1 MTNNKMQALNCSQ
14 FLADHL
20 ESWLEGVRPPE
31 GEAHLRDCPSCQSV
45 TGDVAAIT
53 SLARSIASQDPEPP
67 ARVWL
72 ALRARME
79 EQGLIARDTADLV
92 AQPGQPIR
100 WMARW
105 FGWIPAAMPRPA
117 VAVVYLALMAV
128 GGFMIGSHSF
138 LQSNDAR
145 WYDRTQEGATP
156 VSAVLDTAEQNT
168 ISGLHESNPI
178 VAASFHK
185 NLVLVDNYIQL
196 CEKSVRE
203 EPQNELARDYLY
215 DAYQQKA
222 DLLDQI
228 SDRGEESR

>member
-1 MTNNKMQALNCSQ
+1 MEALNCSQ

-20 ESWLEGVRPPE
+20 ESWLDGARPAE
-31 GEAHLRDCPSCQSV
+31 AEAHLRDCPSCRSV
-45 TGDVAAIT
+45 ANDVAAIA
-53 SLARSIASQDPEPP
+53 SFARTMAEEDPNPP
-67 ARVWL
+67 ARVWV

-79 EQGLIARDTADLV
+79 EEGLIARDAAELV
-92 AQPGQPIR
+92 AQPGPKTR
-100 WMARW
+100 STGRW
-105 FGWIPAAMPRPA
+105 FGWLPGAMPRPA
-117 VAVVYLALMAV
+117 LAVVYLALMAA
-128 GGFMIGSHSF
+128 GGFMLGSHSL
-138 LQSNDAR
+138 LQSNDTR
-145 WYDRTQEGATP
+145 WYNTTRDRADQ
-156 VSAVLDTAEQNT
+156 VSAVLDTAEENT
-168 ISGLHESNPI
+168 LSGLHEPNPV

-185 NLVLVDNYIQL
+185 NLVLVDNYIKL